1 MAEEHEGAAVVE
13 TEQADGQERARLVRE
28 LADSARARAGLYRMI
43 ASLYLKELD
52 AAGIEHLAENMDAG
66 LALDDPTMEA
76 GWKLI
81 ADFLAK
87 RDMGT
92 RLELAVDFACSIL
105 AAGSYEERMA
115 TPYESVFTSE
125 SGLLMQEARDDVYR
139 LMCEAHLGVKEELRT
154 PEDHLSFE
162 CEFMAKLADRQAE
175 ALEDGRVSDAVAALR
190 TQSEMHVKHLANWI
204 DVYCDCLEKVC
215 KTDFYRGVGE
225 VTRGFVHLDAD
236 FIADSLAAAQ
246 ELEQA

>member
-1 MAEEHEGAAVVE
+1 MERENQTEER
-13 TEQADGQERARLVRE
+13 TELAQE
-28 LADSARARAGLYRMI
+28 LADSARARAGLYRTI

-52 AAGIEHLAENMDAG
+52 AAGIENLAVSMDPG

-81 ADFLAK
+81 GDFLAK

-105 AAGSYEERMA
+105 AAGTYEERMA

-175 ALEDGRVSDAVAALR
+175 ALGDGRWADAASALE
-190 TQSEMHVKHLANWI
+190 TQAEMHANHLANWI
-204 DVYCDCLEKVC
+204 DDYCDCLEKVC

-225 VTRGFVHLDAD
+225 VTRGFVHLDGA
-236 FIADSLAAAQ
+236 FIADSLDAARELTGEQ
-246 ELEQA
+246 E

>member
-1 MAEEHEGAAVVE
+1 
-13 TEQADGQERARLVRE
+13 
-28 LADSARARAGLYRMI
+28 
-43 ASLYLKELD
+43 
-52 AAGIEHLAENMDAG
+52 MDAG

-105 AAGSYEERMA
+105 AAGTYEERMA

-175 ALEDGRVSDAVAALR
+175 
-190 TQSEMHVKHLANWI
+190 
-204 DVYCDCLEKVC
+204 VC

-225 VTRGFVHLDAD
+225 GTRGFVHLDAD

-246 ELEQA
+246 ELEQAEG